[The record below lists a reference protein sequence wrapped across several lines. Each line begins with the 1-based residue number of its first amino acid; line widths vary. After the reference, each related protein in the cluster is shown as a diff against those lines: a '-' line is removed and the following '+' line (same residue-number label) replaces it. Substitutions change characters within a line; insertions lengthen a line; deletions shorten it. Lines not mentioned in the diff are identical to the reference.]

1 VKALYLFLT
10 IIVSV
15 LAVFPGHAQEIQPGP
30 AYISDTIKITMR
42 TGQGMDNKIV
52 SLLTVGQAIEV
63 LEPGDEWTLIR
74 AANGKEG
81 WILSSFISTTPPNSM
96 VLKQVETRMETLS
109 EQCAGMEAENA
120 RLASENAKLKEG
132 LAAGSDETREQIEA
146 LTREN
151 RLLRDSLGH
160 RFIKWFLAGAGV
172 LLAGFFMGYQ
182 SKRERSRLY

>member
-1 VKALYLFLT
+1 MKAAYFFLA
-10 IIVSV
+10 IVVSLLV
-15 LAVFPGHAQEIQPGP
+15 VFPGYAGAVQPGP
-30 AYISDTIKITMR
+30 AYISDSIKITMR

-52 SLLTVGQAIEV
+52 ALLTVGQAIEV
-63 LEPGDEWTLIR
+63 LEPGDEWSLIR

-96 VLKQVETRMETLS
+96 VLKEVEARMAALS
-109 EQCAGMEAENA
+109 EQCAGLEAENA
-120 RLASENAKLKEG
+120 RLASENAALKES
-132 LAAGSDETREQIEA
+132 LASESSEMREQVET

-172 LLAGFFMGYQ
+172 LVAGFFMGYQ
-182 SKRERSRLY
+182 SRRERNRLY

>member
-1 VKALYLFLT
+1 MKAPYFFLA
-10 IIVSV
+10 IVVSV
-15 LAVFPGHAQEIQPGP
+15 LVVCPGHARAVQPGP

-42 TGQGMDNKIV
+42 TGPDMENKIV

-81 WILSSFISTTPPNSM
+81 WIVSSFISTTPPNSM
-96 VLKQVETRMETLS
+96 VLKQVETRVAALS
-109 EQCAGMEAENA
+109 EQCADLEAENA
-120 RLASENAKLKEG
+120 RLASENAALTES
-132 LAAGSDETREQIEA
+132 LASGSSEIREQIET

-172 LLAGFFMGYQ
+172 LVAGFFMGYQ
-182 SKRERSRLY
+182 SKRERNRLY